1 MVKVLVVHQT
11 LLICNIIG
19 SVLSDESDITVVG
32 RVTTLA
38 DALAY
43 LQDDRCNMVL
53 VSANLPNNGAL
64 ELTQAAT
71 QINPA
76 IKVLVTGL
84 PKSKNIILQYVMA
97 GASGYILEDV
107 SVERLL
113 DHIRAAHEDKA
124 LVSPEIAAAMMTQIS
139 ELAYISAQDQLDTTA
154 VSDLTNR
161 EREVLAL
168 IGKGL
173 TNQEIADRLFIEV
186 GTVKNHVHNL
196 LKKLDVNSRDDAAAF
211 VPFLEE

>member
-1 MVKVLVVHQT
+1 
-11 LLICNIIG
+11 
-19 SVLSDESDITVVG
+19 
-32 RVTTLA
+32 
-38 DALAY
+38 
-43 LQDDRCNMVL
+43 MVL

-124 LVSPEIAAAMMTQIS
+124 LVSPEIAAAMMTHIS